1 MQVSTNGYFSFGA
14 NTAYDKPELF
24 PEYSPSSYLVAP
36 FWAQNDISHRVGH
49 VAYEVHDSESSQT
62 YLSLV
67 STFISG
73 HQQVRFNGTWMLLA
87 EWNSVPQ
94 LDGSLTNVR

>member
-1 MQVSTNGYFSFGA
+1 M
-14 NTAYDKPELF
+14 YDKPILF
-24 PEYSPSSYLVAP
+24 SEYSPSSYLVAP

-49 VAYEVHDSESSQT
+49 VAYEVHNAENSQA
-62 YLSLV
+62 YLNLI

-73 HQQVRFNGTWMLLA
+73 HQHIRFNGTWMLVV

-94 LDGSLTNVR
+94 LQGSVSLVSDK